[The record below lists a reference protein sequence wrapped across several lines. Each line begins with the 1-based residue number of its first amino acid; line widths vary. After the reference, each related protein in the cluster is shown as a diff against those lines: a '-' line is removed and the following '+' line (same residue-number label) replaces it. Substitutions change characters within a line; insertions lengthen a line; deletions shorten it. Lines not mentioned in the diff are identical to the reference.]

1 MSPTILTMNARQGID
16 IQHAN
21 EFITN
26 MLTTGQKSALSVAL
40 TQAAGVL
47 SQTGASLDDCL
58 FDLTIA
64 AENCL
69 YEQHLKS
76 GSGVDVMRNTPILTR
91 TSADPHAI
99 RSLSERTL
107 ENRRNAFQK
116 VYRHVSGTKGSPQQ
130 PYVWI
135 HDVAK
140 CCAAVCACWSA
151 YSSWKLN
158 AFAFA
163 NMVEALGE
171 RDLANEYRRRFL
183 AMEGT
188 RKKTKARP
196 KEPLTMDELSLIHKS
211 TADVGRK
218 ALKLVQNTTD
228 LFQPSRS
235 NQLAVVQ
242 HALVLLLTYGTS
254 KDWSN
259 QRRACLSYDF
269 KHPETDVRADNY
281 IECTDGSVKIVV
293 NTATKVRKTV
303 TIDVTVDCPLLAEL
317 LTAINKSPGRPKYIL
332 NQYSWRCRKNWG
344 TPLADP
350 SCYNARLKEAVQFA
364 GLHADLCRKSGGCNA
379 ARHADVQANRK
390 RPALT
395 QVERS
400 EEKAKAQKRLSSVTA
415 AETQYDQPSSS

>member
-1 MSPTILTMNARQGID
+1 MSPREAVDL
-16 IQHAN
+16 QHAN
-21 EFITN
+21 EFITS
-26 MLTTGQKSALSVAL
+26 MLTPEQKSQLSVTL

-58 FDLTIA
+58 HDLTIA

-76 GSGVDVMRNTPILTR
+76 GREIDVMSSVPILTR
-91 TSADPHAI
+91 TSADPHAVKE
-99 RSLSERTL
+99 LSERTL
-107 ENRRNAFQK
+107 ENRRNAFLK

-130 PYVWI
+130 PYVFI

-140 CCAAVCACWSA
+140 CTAAVCACWGA

-163 NMVEALGE
+163 NMIESVGE
-171 RDLANEYRRRFL
+171 RDLANDYRRRFL

-188 RKKTKARP
+188 RKKTQAKP
-196 KEPLTMDELSLIHKS
+196 KQPLSLDELSLIHKS
-211 TADVGRK
+211 TDELGRK
-218 ALKLVQNTTD
+218 ALKLVQETPD

-242 HALVLLLTYGTS
+242 HALVLLLTYGTN

-259 QRRACLSYDF
+259 QRRACLSYQF
-269 KHPETDVRADNY
+269 KHAETDVRMDNF
-281 IECTDGSVKIVV
+281 IECTDETVMLTV

-303 TIDVTVDCPLLAEL
+303 TIDVTTDCPLLAEL
-317 LTAINKSPGRPKYIL
+317 LTAINNSLGRPKHIL
-332 NQYSWRCRKNWG
+332 NQYSWRSRKNWG

-364 GLHADLCRKSGGCNA
+364 GLHADLCRKSGGCNS
-379 ARHADVQANRK
+379 ARHADVAANRK
-390 RPALT
+390 RRALT
-395 QVERS
+395 DVEHVH
-400 EEKAKAQKRLSSVTA
+400 EKFKAQKRLSSVHA
-415 AETQYDQPSSS
+415 AEIQYDQPLSS